1 MQLNT
6 LSSSHD
12 VLKSADLANRR
23 RMEELAQELAAT
35 KDVLA
40 TERDRLAGVQD
51 ELDGSRK
58 KTLVLETEREEGK
71 KRVGKLKHGISVL
84 GTR

>member
-1 MQLNT
+1 M

-23 RMEELAQELAAT
+23 RIEELAQELTAT

-40 TERDRLAGVQD
+40 TERDRLAVVRD
-51 ELDGSRK
+51 ELDGSRREA
-58 KTLVLETEREEGK
+58 LAFESDREEGR
-71 KRVGKLKHGISVL
+71 KRAGKLKHGINVL

>member
-1 MQLNT
+1 M

-12 VLKSADLANRR
+12 VLKSAEIANRR
-23 RMEELAQELAAT
+23 RTEELAQELAAT
-35 KDVLA
+35 KDALA
-40 TERDRLAGVQD
+40 TERDRVAGVQN

-58 KTLVLETEREEGK
+58 EALALGTEREEGK
-71 KRVGKLKHGISVL
+71 KRVGKLKHGMSVL